1 MHWSKVGEYIH
12 NPYKI
17 VNYLGNRGKLNFL
30 SDELFLK
37 LKYFACMKKKLN
49 LKNPTTFNEK
59 LQWLK
64 LYDRKPEYTQMVDK
78 YAVRQHIAD
87 TIGEEYLIPLLGV
100 WGKFE
105 DINFNQL
112 PKQFVLKC
120 THDSGGVLICRDESV
135 WNIDEASKI
144 INKCLKRNYYYY
156 GREWPYKNVPHK
168 VIAEK
173 FMTDSSSG
181 LIDYKF
187 FCFNGF
193 VDCVMICIDRH
204 LSNPK
209 FYFFNEE
216 WELLR
221 LNKRGM
227 AAPQDFT
234 LPKPQCINRMFD
246 LARKLSKGIPYLR
259 VDLYECGGKIYFGEL
274 TFYPDSGF
282 DVNITDRAN
291 DRWGNMINLE
301 EIKS

>member
-1 MHWSKVGEYIH
+1 MQWSKVGEYIY

-30 SDELFLK
+30 SDELFLE
-37 LKYFACMKKKLN
+37 LKYRACFNKKLD

-64 LYDRKPEYTQMVDK
+64 LYDRRPEYTQLVDK
-78 YAVRQHIAD
+78 YAVRRYIAE
-87 TIGEEYLIPLLGV
+87 TIGEDYLIPLLGV
-100 WGKFE
+100 WDRFE
-105 DINFNQL
+105 DVDFNQL
-112 PKQFVLKC
+112 PEQFVLKS
-120 THDSGGVLICRDESV
+120 THDSGGVLICRDKSA
-135 WNIDEASKI
+135 WNIDEARKI

-173 FMTDSSSG
+173 FMTDSSNG

-193 VDCVMICIDRH
+193 VDCVMICIERH
-204 LSNPK
+204 LNNPQ

-227 AAPQDFT
+227 AVPQDFT
-234 LPKPQCINRMFD
+234 LPKPQCIDMMFN

-259 VDLYECGGKIYFGEL
+259 VDFYECDEKIYFGEL

-282 DVNITDRAN
+282 DINITDQAN
-291 DRWGNMINLE
+291 ERWGKLIDIGE
-301 EIKS
+301 RKI